1 MLPRFILSHNEE
13 FFNILFNLQDL
24 NDNIAIE
31 AFEFVSLIA
40 TNPHIYKQIL
50 FAAST
55 NEETKDNQ
63 FDWKLVLDDTN
74 IYK

>member
-1 MLPRFILSHNEE
+1 MYPNS
-13 FFNILFNLQDL
+13 NL
-24 NDNIAIE
+24 IAIE

-50 FAAST
+50 FAGSSSDLKKEQI
-55 NEETKDNQ
+55 N
-63 FDWKLVLDDTN
+63 WGSILDDKN